1 MMKMLFHETIRVPTE
16 RIGVI
21 VGKNGRVKKRIETL
35 TNAKVDVNPEGVVTI
50 SCPQESEDPVLL
62 WKARDVIRAMARG
75 FSPKNAFALLDED
88 TRLIIISLREIV
100 GTSPRQLKRVSGR
113 IIGEHGR
120 TRRVIEQT
128 TEAKVSVYGRTVSII
143 GVDPGIEYARKAIDM
158 LIEGAPHNA
167 VYARLEKMRRE
178 LNRQRAELWE
188 ETDL

>member
-1 MMKMLFHETIRVPTE
+1 MKMLFHETIRVPAE

-21 VGKNGRVKKRIETL
+21 VGKNGRVKKQIEKF
-35 TNAKVDVNPEGVVTI
+35 TNAKVDVNPEGFVTI
-50 SCPQESEDPVLL
+50 SCPQDSEDPVLL

-75 FSPKNAFALLDED
+75 FSPKNAFTLLDED
-88 TRLIIISLREIV
+88 TRLIVISLRELI

-113 IIGEHGR
+113 IIGENGR

-128 TEAKVSVYGRTVSII
+128 TETKVSVYGRTVSII

-188 ETDL
+188 DTEL